1 MGRNEKE
8 SGGGVK
14 VRGYEGRKGS
24 KSGDE
29 GGGGGEERENPNW
42 EEGLVMRKGGVRRKK
57 GGAISRKIAEI
68 GFKWGRSRKKST
80 SRGK

>member
-29 GGGGGEERENPNW
+29 GGGGGEERENPN
-42 EEGLVMRKGGVRRKK
+42 RKSLRAVQK
-57 GGAISRKIAEI
+57 GECGENN
-68 GFKWGRSRKKST
+68 G
-80 SRGK
+80 